1 MNDISAATPSLAP
14 ASSVTS
20 VAPGQSNNGSVVTD
34 RPDNNGLQN
43 ASRDDE
49 DISLDDLINADFGD
63 DAVMKGSHKGLPDY
77 KRVLEHIPEN
87 GRKLIQNLRNSYGQK
102 TAEIADLRRQVEAER
117 AEVMRERELLSNGQ
131 FAQQVRA
138 QAEAPLQHDAWS
150 DEGLQERINKQ
161 AAEQMAKLLAPLQ
174 QDLESQKRQISLT
187 SFKTTHPDLTSDE
200 MRLPIAKMLIDRP
213 ELKLEDAYYLVK
225 GQQAST
231 AAGQAQI
238 AAANAR
244 QAAKDT
250 LMKTSTGNA
259 VRNGEAPK
267 FKDAWQAYQYHK
279 ANGAK

>member
-1 MNDISAATPSLAP
+1 MNDVSTATPLTAP
-14 ASSVTS
+14 VTS
-20 VAPGQSNNGSVVTD
+20 VTPDASAGGGIVTNGQDAEV
-34 RPDNNGLQN
+34 LQN
-43 ASRDDE
+43 ASRDNE
-49 DISLDDLINADFGD
+49 DISLDELINADFGE

-77 KRVLEHIPEN
+77 KKVLEHIPEN

-117 AEVMRERELLSNGQ
+117 AEVMRERELLTNGR
-131 FAQQVRA
+131 FAQEVRA

-161 AAEQMAKLLAPLQ
+161 AAEQMAKMLAPLQ
-174 QDLESQKRQISLT
+174 QDLESQKRQFSLT
-187 SFKTTHPDLTSDE
+187 SFKTTHPDLTSDD
-200 MRLPIAKMLIDRP
+200 MRLPIARLLIDRP

-238 AAANAR
+238 AAASAR
-244 QAAKDT
+244 QSAKET

-259 VRNGEAPK
+259 VRNGETPK
-267 FKDAWQAYQYHK
+267 FKDAWTAYQYHK

>member
-1 MNDISAATPSLAP
+1 MNDVSTATPLTAP
-14 ASSVTS
+14 VTS
-20 VAPGQSNNGSVVTD
+20 VTPDASVGGGIVTNGQDAEV
-34 RPDNNGLQN
+34 LQN
-43 ASRDDE
+43 ASRDNE
-49 DISLDDLINADFGD
+49 DISLDELINADFGE

-77 KRVLEHIPEN
+77 KKVLEHIPEN

-117 AEVMRERELLSNGQ
+117 AEVMRERELLTNGR
-131 FAQQVRA
+131 FAQEVRA

-161 AAEQMAKLLAPLQ
+161 AAEQMAKMLAPLQ
-174 QDLESQKRQISLT
+174 QDLESQKRQFSLT
-187 SFKTTHPDLTSDE
+187 SFKTTHPDLTSDD
-200 MRLPIAKMLIDRP
+200 MRLPIARLLIDRP

-238 AAANAR
+238 AAASAR
-244 QAAKDT
+244 QSAKET

-259 VRNGEAPK
+259 VRNGETPK
-267 FKDAWQAYQYHK
+267 FKDAWTAYQYHK

>member
-1 MNDISAATPSLAP
+1 MNDLSTATPLTAP
-14 ASSVTS
+14 VTS
-20 VAPGQSNNGSVVTD
+20 VTPDASVGGGIVTNGQEPEV
-34 RPDNNGLQN
+34 LQN
-43 ASRDDE
+43 ASRDNE
-49 DISLDDLINADFGD
+49 DISLDELINADFGE

-77 KRVLEHIPEN
+77 KKVLQHIPEN

-102 TAEIADLRRQVEAER
+102 TTEIAELRRQVEAER
-117 AEVMRERELLSNGQ
+117 AEVMRERELLSNSR
-131 FAQQVRA
+131 FAQEVRA

-161 AAEQMAKLLAPLQ
+161 AAEQMAKMLAPLQ
-174 QDLESQKRQISLT
+174 QDLESQKRQFSLT
-187 SFKTTHPDLTSDE
+187 SFKTTHPDLTSDD
-200 MRLPIAKMLIDRP
+200 MRLPIARLLIDRP

-238 AAANAR
+238 AAASAR
-244 QAAKDT
+244 QSAKET

-259 VRNGEAPK
+259 VRNGETPK
-267 FKDAWQAYQYHK
+267 FKDAWTAYQYHK